1 MKHLLRLMLAGYLT
15 MAMTLVSCGSTS
27 DYRDLLPADSFIT
40 VSARPATLS
49 DKSGAGDVVQ
59 GVIFL
64 RLSEELEKSTTLT
77 DEQKEYLMT
86 VLRTPEASGIDMDR
100 DHYFFA
106 SLDFPANGA
115 LLDSSTPQ
123 SFGVLLPLGDGE
135 KFDTLIDFVC
145 QQSGLRVEP
154 RNGVSFLIF
163 DGTDPYSVVCAY
175 DDRAVLFYVSSG
187 STDEVAGR
195 IEGLFAQKRSES
207 LMGNSDV
214 ASQLSTP
221 NDINLVVSYAGMT
234 SLFENPMLSSLPMVG
249 ALKSMIG
256 LGSVNFEKGEIV
268 GDFSVIYTDADSKRQ
283 IEEAY
288 AYMTTQKGDLLR
300 YIPKS
305 SIAVMGFGLDGQ
317 KLVDFLSTLP
327 GGAMVTSNPL
337 VTQTISAFEGDM
349 TLSFS
354 GMGADNTFPIGTVV
368 ARVNNPEALDS
379 VMASLGMSQA
389 KDANGTYQIP
399 LGQMNGTLLQFGVKK
414 DLFYLTTDAA
424 VVAAVV
430 EGKSL
435 ESFKSK
441 ADLFRDQMGTIYLDF
456 KGLSTLL
463 TAYAGS
469 DASAAEV
476 LSLLSIFD
484 EAEMYSTLEEGRMT
498 VRMTDRSKNAL
509 EIFRDAI
516 NEVIVRSLPE

>member
-1 MKHLLRLMLAGYLT
+1 
-15 MAMTLVSCGSTS
+15 
-27 DYRDLLPADSFIT
+27 
-40 VSARPATLS
+40 
-49 DKSGAGDVVQ
+49 
-59 GVIFL
+59 
-64 RLSEELEKSTTLT
+64 
-77 DEQKEYLMT
+77 
-86 VLRTPEASGIDMDR
+86 
-100 DHYFFA
+100 
-106 SLDFPANGA
+106 
-115 LLDSSTPQ
+115 
-123 SFGVLLPLGDGE
+123 
-135 KFDTLIDFVC
+135 
-145 QQSGLRVEP
+145 
-154 RNGVSFLIF
+154 
-163 DGTDPYSVVCAY
+163 
-175 DDRAVLFYVSSG
+175 
-187 STDEVAGR
+187 
-195 IEGLFAQKRSES
+195 
-207 LMGNSDV
+207 
-214 ASQLSTP
+214 
-221 NDINLVVSYAGMT
+221 
-234 SLFENPMLSSLPMVG
+234 
-249 ALKSMIG
+249 
-256 LGSVNFEKGEIV
+256 
-268 GDFSVIYTDADSKRQ
+268 
-283 IEEAY
+283 
-288 AYMTTQKGDLLR
+288 
-300 YIPKS
+300 
-305 SIAVMGFGLDGQ
+305 MGFGLDGQ

-354 GMGADNTFPIGTVV
+354 GMGADNTFPIGTAV

-469 DASAAEV
+469 DASVAEV
-476 LSLLSIFD
+476 LSMLSIFD

-509 EIFRDAI
+509 EIFREAI